1 MLNLEIMQK
10 IAFKA
15 LLFSMM
21 VAFVSCDNE
30 EDSSAPFFQIEETS
44 VNVRESGLFTRQIP
58 LLTNIKKYDITVD
71 ATTGKD
77 ESGEYWCSAEVKD
90 NLLVITCKE
99 NKVYDPRE
107 TDITVKP
114 EGAQPVQVHVRQL
127 GQAAIILVDSETD
140 YALSILSQPIE
151 VDIVSNVEYDIVTP
165 EWINELPTT
174 KAPETVTN
182 TIKFEIDANEASEE
196 RVDTIYFKQSGIEE
210 GSAKI
215 AKVIVKQ
222 NANIPP
228 PAIENSGAKSSVNM
242 DAEASITI
250 SWDAFPEGSNI
261 KNVEVS
267 YVDPAQQ
274 VRAASEPIVELL
286 PPTATSYTVSN
297 TMKKYGEYVF
307 TVRSIS
313 LLDNPGEP
321 IEIRAVSKPVP
332 HTPGDVIGET
342 KIQLTADRLS
352 SNAQE
357 PNEGP
362 IANLVDGNT
371 ATSNFFHT
379 AWSVSIPGPHDIT
392 IDLGKEISDH
402 FKIKTTPRNASNIPV
417 DIDLYGSL
425 DGDEWFFIRNVN
437 KDGDA
442 IPTTGNGAPFT
453 SPTYRI
459 MEAFRYL
466 RYSVNKTNTN
476 TTYWSMSEF
485 EIWDVATEVLADPEA
500 E

>member
-15 LLFSMM
+15 LIFSMM
-21 VAFVSCDNE
+21 VAFVSCDNDDE
-30 EDSSAPFFQIEETS
+30 NSAPFFQIEETS

-58 LLTNIKKYDITVD
+58 LQTNIKTYEIIVD

-77 ESGEYWCSAEVKD
+77 ESGEYWCSAEVKN

-114 EGAQPVQVHVRQL
+114 EGAQPVEVHVRQL
-127 GQAAIILVDSETD
+127 GQAPIILVDSETD
-140 YALSILSQPIE
+140 FALTILPQSIE
-151 VDIVSNVEYDIVTP
+151 VDIISNVDYEILSP
-165 EWINELPTT
+165 GWIKEQPST

-182 TIKFEIDANEASEE
+182 TFKFDVEANENPEE
-196 RVDTIYFKQSGIEE
+196 RVDTIYFRQSGVEE
-210 GSAKI
+210 SNAKI

-228 PAIENSGAKSSVNM
+228 PTIENSGAKSSVNA

-250 SWDAFPEGSNI
+250 SWGAFPEGSNI
-261 KNVEVS
+261 KGVEVS
-267 YVDPAQQ
+267 YVDPAPQG
-274 VRAASEPIVELL
+274 RIAGEPIVELL
-286 PPTATSYTVSN
+286 PPTATNYTVHN

-307 TVRSIS
+307 SVRSIS

-332 HTPGDVIGET
+332 HTPGDITGET
-342 KIQLTADRLS
+342 EIQLTADQLS

-362 IANLVDGNT
+362 IANLVDGKT
-371 ATSNFFHT
+371 DNFFHT
-379 AWSVSIPGPHDIT
+379 AWSVSTPGPHYIT

-417 DIDLYGSL
+417 DINLYGSL
-425 DGDEWFFIRNVN
+425 DGDEWFLIRNIT
-437 KDGDA
+437 KDNDG
-442 IPTTGNGAPFT
+442 IPTTGNSAPFI
-453 SPTYRI
+453 SPAYRI

-476 TTYWSMSEF
+476 TVYWSMAEF
-485 EIWDVATEVLADPEA
+485 EIWDVATEVLADPEN